1 MLGEIDVEKHLT
13 DQIFSAC
20 HRLYFNFAKS
30 KFMSHSTSTPSHI
43 LKHVYKN
50 FSIINKLCLMEIFF
64 FYSRHLQQ
72 PRFSDQLPSIAYFR
86 PFIK

>member
-1 MLGEIDVEKHLT
+1 MLGGIDVVKHLT
-13 DQIFSAC
+13 DQIFSEC

-64 FYSRHLQQ
+64 FL
-72 PRFSDQLPSIAYFR
+72 
-86 PFIK
+86 